1 MVSFIKKL
9 LSGIIA
15 FFIGLLGGKSEQN
28 PKDTASLAEKTV
40 SSAEELVSAATAKT
54 RKVRGYFMELVEGEE
69 TKPEVKSAASNGVK
83 TPQPVAAV
91 KSSKA
96 DVKAPQAETKQAE
109 TNGKGA
115 VKGDIQGGKVDLV
128 QTAEGVKAQPAK
140 ANAKS
145 VDQIKT
151 ETTFAPKYL
160 APSGNSNARR
170 RPGPNM
176 NPFLDMARQVKAR
189 G

>member
-1 MVSFIKKL
+1 MVGFIKKL
-9 LSGIIA
+9 FSGIIA
-15 FFIGLLGGKSEQN
+15 FFSGLLGGKKSEQIA
-28 PKDTASLAEKTV
+28 KDAASLAEKTA
-40 SSAEELVSAATAKT
+40 SSAEDLVSAATAKT
-54 RKVRGYFMELVEGEE
+54 RKVRGYFLELVEGEE
-69 TKPEVKSAASNGVK
+69 TSEVKSTASNGVK
-83 TPQPVAAV
+83 TSQITAA
-91 KSSKA
+91 KTAKA
-96 DVKAPQAETKQAE
+96 DVKADITAPAQK
-109 TNGKGA
+109 NGQGS
-115 VKGDIQGGKVDLV
+115 IQGGKVDLV

-140 ANAKS
+140 ASAKK
-145 VDQIKT
+145 VDEIKT